1 MITNNTYF
9 EANHSYAFYEQ
20 QNSSAHHRRC
30 IDGKITGCG
39 NCVGYCQYKKHPGFL
54 TEKLRMEHYCICKGC
69 YYYLPKP
76 KNEKRPLKAAQ
87 ISQSILNTVTE
98 ALVGYE
104 GMRVL
109 QADKCPSGGWQLK
122 YVTITNEYH
131 IPSIEKKLSA
141 CVGDI
146 ISMIRLNCD
155 FEKAVQLIYA
165 A

>member
-1 MITNNTYF
+1 MMINITYF
-9 EANHSYAFYEQ
+9 ETNHTYTFYEQ
-20 QNSSAHHRRC
+20 KNASAHHRRC

-39 NCVGYCQYKKHPGFL
+39 NCVGYCQYKEHPGFL
-54 TEKLRMEHYCICKGC
+54 TEKLRTEHDCIGKGC
-69 YYYLPKP
+69 FYYLPKP
-76 KNEKRPLKAAQ
+76 KNEKYPLKAAE
-87 ISQSILNTVTE
+87 ILQSILNTITE

-141 CVGDI
+141 CVGDV